1 MIIINHYIIVIFF
14 IRWESREEDR
24 RAKLLELAKKI
35 IPYNLS
41 HNAEAEACD
50 LAMELEHLELLEQYV
65 DEDSHLRV
73 CAYMT
78 SCVAYVPDPE
88 NSRLLQSA
96 LNIFL
101 KFKQWARAL
110 RVAMQLND
118 STLVEKI
125 LGDCPDET
133 VRKQLAF
140 MIGRQQVRRGKMKVI
155 VRTTKC
161 SSSIR

>member
-1 MIIINHYIIVIFF
+1 MQKFNH
-14 IRWESREEDR
+14 RWESKDDSR
-24 RAKLLELAKKI
+24 RAKLLELATRI

-50 LAMELEHLELLEQYV
+50 LAMELEHLELLEKFV

-73 CAYMT
+73 CAYMS
-78 SCVAYVPDPE
+78 SCVAFVPDPE
-88 NSRLLQSA
+88 NVRLLQSA

-101 KFKQWARAL
+101 RFKQWARAV

-118 STLVEKI
+118 GKLVEKI
-125 LGDCPDET
+125 LSDCPDES

-140 MIGRQQVRRGKMKVI
+140 MIGRQQVNEQIDM
-155 VRTTKC
+155 
-161 SSSIR
+161 

>member
-1 MIIINHYIIVIFF
+1 MFF
-14 IRWESREEDR
+14 NFRWETKDDPRRE
-24 RAKLLELAKKI
+24 KLLELAEKI

-50 LAMELEHLELLEQYV
+50 LAMELEHLELLEKYV

-88 NSRLLQSA
+88 NVHLLHSA
-96 LNIFL
+96 LKIFK

-118 STLVEKI
+118 GTLVESI
-125 LGDCPDET
+125 LAECPDEIIK
-133 VRKQLAF
+133 KQLAF
-140 MIGRQQVRRGKMKVI
+140 MIGRQQV
-155 VRTTKC
+155 
-161 SSSIR
+161 S